1 MLPQDR
7 LSGCG
12 ERVTPVGTFEIRTKF
27 LRLRKAPRLGDRMDG
42 WRVCW
47 LGGWDRGRIFF
58 VVRWN
63 GNTGSKP
70 PSRARRREPGA
81 LH

>member
-12 ERVTPVGTFEIRTKF
+12 ERVTQVGAFEIRTKF
-27 LRLRKAPRLGDRMDG
+27 LRLRKPPRLGDRLDG

-58 VVRWN
+58 VVMVERKYRLQ
-63 GNTGSKP
+63 TAIARP
-70 PSRARRREPGA
+70 TMRPSGC
-81 LH
+81 